1 MNPLKVI
8 IGVVVVLLAVNSV
21 YVVTEREKAVQLR
34 FGRMV
39 VEDVPP
45 GLHFKI
51 PFADKVRIFDGRVLT
66 LDTDT
71 ESYFTSERKRLDV
84 DSYVQWRVA
93 NVERYYRATGG
104 DERVAMQRLAA
115 RANDGLR
122 NEFGVRTLHEVVSGQ
137 RDQLMEDLTA
147 DLNESV
153 SAGLGIQVLDVRI
166 KRIELPREVSDSVFN
181 RMRTDREKEASELRA
196 QGREQA
202 EEIRSRAERERTVIE
217 ANAYSDAERIRGEG
231 DAEATA
237 IYAAA
242 YGKNPEFYA
251 FTRSLD
257 AYRTAFSNKG
267 DVLVLDPGSE
277 FFRYLNESSGGR

>member
-8 IGVVVVLLAVNSV
+8 IGIVVVLLAVNSV

-71 ESYFTSERKRLDV
+71 ESFFTSERKRLDV
-84 DSYVQWRVA
+84 DSYVQWRIA

-104 DERVAMQRLAA
+104 DERVAMQRLVA

-122 NEFGVRTLHEVVSGQ
+122 NEFGIRTLHEVVSGQ

-242 YGKNPEFYA
+242 FGKNPEFYA

-257 AYRTAFSNKG
+257 AYRTAFSSKG

-277 FFRYLNESSGGR
+277 FFRYLNESSGDR

>member
-1 MNPLKVI
+1 MNPIKIIVAVVI
-8 IGVVVVLLAVNSV
+8 VLLAANSI

-39 VEDVPP
+39 VADTPP
-45 GLHFKI
+45 GIHFKI
-51 PFADKVRIFDGRVLT
+51 PFADTVRIFDGRVLT

-71 ESYFTSERKRLDV
+71 ESYFTVERKRLDV
-84 DSYVQWRVA
+84 DSYVQWRIA

-104 DERVAMQRLAA
+104 DENIAMQRLAA

-122 NEFGVRTLHEVVSGQ
+122 NEFGVRTLNEVVSGQ

-153 SAGLGIQVLDVRI
+153 NAALGIQVLDVRI
-166 KRIELPREVSDSVFN
+166 KRVELPREVGESVFS

-202 EEIRSRAERERTVIE
+202 EEIRARAERERTVIE
-217 ANAYSDAERIRGEG
+217 ANAYSEAENIRGEG

-237 IYAAA
+237 IYATAF
-242 YGKNPEFYA
+242 GKDPEFYS
-251 FTRSLD
+251 FTRSLN
-257 AYRTAFSNKG
+257 AYRNAFSSKG
-267 DVLVLDPGSE
+267 DLLLLDPGSE
-277 FFRYLNESSGGR
+277 FFRYLNDSAGGR

>member
-1 MNPLKVI
+1 MNPIKI
-8 IGVVVVLLAVNSV
+8 IIAVVVVLLGINSV

-39 VEDVPP
+39 VADVPP

-71 ESYFTSERKRLDV
+71 ESFFTSERKRLDV

-166 KRIELPREVSDSVFN
+166 KRIELPREVSESVFN

-202 EEIRSRAERERTVIE
+202 EEIRSRAERDRTVIE

-231 DAEATA
+231 DAEATS
-237 IYAAA
+237 IYAEAF
-242 YGKNPEFYA
+242 GKNPEFYA

-257 AYRTAFSNKG
+257 AYRRAFSSKS
-267 DVLVLDPGSE
+267 DVLVLDPGSD
-277 FFRYLNESSGGR
+277 FFRYLNESGGGR

>member
-257 AYRTAFSNKG
+257 AYRTAFSSKG
-267 DVLVLDPGSE
+267 DLLVLDPGSE
-277 FFRYLNESSGGR
+277 FFRYLNESSGDR

>member
-1 MNPLKVI
+1 MNPLKIIIAVI
-8 IGVVVVLLAVNSV
+8 IVLLAANSV

-39 VEDVPP
+39 VADAPP

-84 DSYVQWRVA
+84 DSYVQWRIA

-104 DERVAMQRLAA
+104 DERIAMQRLAA

-122 NEFGVRTLHEVVSGQ
+122 NEIGVRTLHEVVSGQ
-137 RDQLMEDLTA
+137 RDQLMENLTA

-166 KRIELPREVSDSVFN
+166 KRVELPREVSDSVFN

-196 QGREQA
+196 QGREQS

-217 ANAYSDAERIRGEG
+217 ANAYSEAERIRGEG

-242 YGKNPEFYA
+242 FGKNAEFYA

-257 AYRTAFSNKG
+257 AYRRAFSNKG

-277 FFRYLNESSGGR
+277 FFRYLNDSAGGR

>member
-277 FFRYLNESSGGR
+277 FFRYLNQSSGGR

>member
-8 IGVVVVLLAVNSV
+8 IGIVVVLLAVNSV

-71 ESYFTSERKRLDV
+71 ESFFTSERKRLDV
-84 DSYVQWRVA
+84 DSYVQWRIA

-122 NEFGVRTLHEVVSGQ
+122 NEFGIRTLHEVVSGQ

-242 YGKNPEFYA
+242 FGKNPEFYA

-257 AYRTAFSNKG
+257 AYRTAFSSKG

-277 FFRYLNESSGGR
+277 FFRYLNESSGDR

>member
-1 MNPLKVI
+1 MNPIKIIIAVVI
-8 IGVVVVLLAVNSV
+8 VLLVANSV

-39 VEDVPP
+39 VQDVPP
-45 GLHFKI
+45 GIHFKI
-51 PFADKVRIFDGRVLT
+51 PFADKVHIFDGRVLT

-71 ESYFTSERKRLDV
+71 ESYFTVERKRLDV
-84 DSYVQWRVA
+84 DSYVKWRVA
-93 NVERYYRATGG
+93 NVEQYYRATGG
-104 DERVAMQRLAA
+104 DERVAMQRLSS

-137 RDQLMEDLTA
+137 RDQLMENLTA

-153 SAGLGIQVLDVRI
+153 SAALGIQVLDVRI
-166 KRIELPREVSDSVFN
+166 KRIELPREVSESVFN

-202 EEIRSRAERERTVIE
+202 EEIRSRAERDRTVIE
-217 ANAYSDAERIRGEG
+217 ANAYSEAEQVRGEG
-231 DAEATA
+231 DAQATA

-242 YGKNPEFYA
+242 FGKDPEFYS
-251 FTRSLD
+251 FTRSLN
-257 AYRTAFSNKG
+257 AYRSAFSSK
-267 DVLVLDPGSE
+267 DDILLLDPGSE
-277 FFRYLNESSGGR
+277 FFRYLNDSTGGR

>member
-1 MNPLKVI
+1 MNPIKIVI
-8 IGVVVVLLAVNSV
+8 AVVVLLLAVNSV

-51 PFADKVRIFDGRVLT
+51 PFADTVRVFDGRVLT

-71 ESYFTSERKRLDV
+71 ESFFTSERKRLDV

-122 NEFGVRTLHEVVSGQ
+122 NEFGVRTLLEVVSGQ

-166 KRIELPREVSDSVFN
+166 KRIELPREVSDSVYS

-217 ANAYSDAERIRGEG
+217 ANAYSNAERIRGEG

-237 IYAAA
+237 LYAAA
-242 YGKNPEFYA
+242 FGKNPEFYA

-257 AYRTAFSNKG
+257 AYRSAFSSKG

>member
-8 IGVVVVLLAVNSV
+8 IGIVVVLLAVNSV

-71 ESYFTSERKRLDV
+71 ESFFTSERKRLDV
-84 DSYVQWRVA
+84 DSYVQWRIA

-122 NEFGVRTLHEVVSGQ
+122 NEFGIRTLHEVVSGQ

-242 YGKNPEFYA
+242 FGKNPEFYA

-257 AYRTAFSNKG
+257 AYRTAFSSKG
-267 DVLVLDPGSE
+267 DLLVLDPGSE
-277 FFRYLNESSGGR
+277 FFRYLNESSGDR